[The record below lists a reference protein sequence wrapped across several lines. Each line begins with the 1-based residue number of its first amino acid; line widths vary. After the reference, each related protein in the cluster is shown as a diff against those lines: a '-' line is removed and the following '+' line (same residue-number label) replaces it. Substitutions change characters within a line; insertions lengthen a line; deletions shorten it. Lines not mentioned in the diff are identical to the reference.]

1 MPRFFADVFDKTA
14 PVLVGEDARH
24 IGYSLRMRV
33 GEPLTVCADG
43 VDYQCEIREITRDA
57 VYLTC
62 CSESPCA
69 AEASVCVTLYQAM
82 PKLDKFETILQKA
95 TELGA
100 VRVVPVI
107 TARCIARP
115 DAAAFEKKRER
126 LEKIVKNAAMQ
137 SGRGRIPQIGSLLT
151 LPQAIAEMQQA
162 DTALVLYENGGVRM
176 HEQMFGKTIALL
188 IGSEGGFA
196 PEEIDTAKAAGITP
210 IWLGARILRCETA
223 PLAALSVVMHETGN
237 L

>member
-1 MPRFFADVFDKTA
+1 MPRFFADDFHKDS
-14 PVLVGEDARH
+14 PVLSGEDARH
-24 IGYSLRMRV
+24 IGYSLRMRT
-33 GEPLTVCADG
+33 GEQLTVCAHG
-43 VDYQCEIREITRDA
+43 IDYLCEIAEITRDE

-62 CSESPCA
+62 LSESPCA
-69 AEASVCVTLYQAM
+69 AEADISLTLYQAM

-115 DAAAFEKKRER
+115 DKQSFEKKRDR

-137 SGRGRIPQIGSLLT
+137 SGRGMIPQIGNLMT
-151 LPQAIAEMQQA
+151 LSEAIAEMKQA
-162 DTALVLYENGGVRM
+162 DTALVLYESGGVRLS
-176 HEQMFGKTIALL
+176 EQTFGKNIALL

-196 PEEIDTAKAAGITP
+196 PEEIESAKAAGITP

-223 PLAALSVVMHETGN
+223 PLAAISVVMHATGN

>member
-1 MPRFFADVFDKTA
+1 MPRFFADEFDKDS
-14 PVLVGEDARH
+14 PVIRGEDARH
-24 IGYSLRMRV
+24 IGYSLRMRT
-33 GEPLTVCADG
+33 GEQLTVCAHG
-43 VDYQCEIREITRDA
+43 TDYLCEIAEITRDE

-62 CSESPCA
+62 LSESPCA
-69 AEASVCVTLYQAM
+69 AEADISLTLYQAM

-115 DAAAFEKKRER
+115 DKQSFEKKRDR

-137 SGRGRIPQIGSLLT
+137 SGRGMIPQIGNLMT
-151 LPQAIAEMQQA
+151 LSEAIAEMKQA
-162 DTALVLYENGGVRM
+162 DTALVLYESGGVRLS
-176 HEQMFGKTIALL
+176 EQTFGKKIALL

-196 PEEIDTAKAAGITP
+196 PEEIESAKAAGITP

-223 PLAALSVVMHETGN
+223 PLAAISVVMHATGN

>member
-1 MPRFFADVFDKTA
+1 MPRFFADEFDKDS
-14 PVLVGEDARH
+14 PVIRGEDARH
-24 IGYSLRMRV
+24 IGYSLRMRT
-33 GEPLTVCADG
+33 GEQLTVCAHG
-43 VDYQCEIREITRDA
+43 TDYLCEIAEITRDE

-62 CSESPCA
+62 LSESPCA
-69 AEASVCVTLYQAM
+69 AEADISLSLYQAM

-115 DAAAFEKKRER
+115 DKQSFEKKRDR

-137 SGRGRIPQIGSLLT
+137 SGRGMIPQIGNLMT
-151 LPQAIAEMQQA
+151 LSEAIAEMKQA
-162 DTALVLYENGGVRM
+162 DTALVLYESGGVRLS
-176 HEQMFGKTIALL
+176 EQTFGTNIALL

-196 PEEIDTAKAAGITP
+196 PEEIESAKAAGITP

-223 PLAALSVVMHETGN
+223 PLAAISVVMHATGN

>member
-1 MPRFFADVFDKTA
+1 MPRFFADDFDKDS
-14 PVLVGEDARH
+14 PVLSGEDARH
-24 IGYSLRMRV
+24 IGYSLRMRT
-33 GEPLTVCADG
+33 GEQLTVCARG
-43 VDYQCEIREITRDA
+43 IDYLCEIAEITRDE
-57 VYLTC
+57 VCLTC
-62 CSESPCA
+62 LSESPCA
-69 AEASVCVTLYQAM
+69 AEADISLTLYQAM

-107 TARCIARP
+107 TSRCIARP
-115 DAAAFEKKRER
+115 DKQSFEKKRDR

-137 SGRGRIPQIGSLLT
+137 SGRGMIPQVGELLT
-151 LPQAIAEMQQA
+151 LSEAIAKMQQA
-162 DTALVLYENGGVRM
+162 DTALVLYESGGARLS
-176 HEQMFGKTIALL
+176 EQTFGTNIALL

-196 PEEIDTAKAAGITP
+196 PEEIESAKAAGITP

-223 PLAALSVVMHETGN
+223 PLAAISVVMHATGN